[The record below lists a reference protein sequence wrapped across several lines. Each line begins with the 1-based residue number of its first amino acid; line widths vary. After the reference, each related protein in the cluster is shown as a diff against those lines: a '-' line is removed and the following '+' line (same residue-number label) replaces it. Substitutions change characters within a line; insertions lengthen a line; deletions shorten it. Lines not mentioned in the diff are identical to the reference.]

1 MKLVV
6 DMNLAP
12 DWARLLREHGFEAV
26 HWSEIGDARAPD
38 SEIMRWARDNQAV
51 VFTHDLDFG
60 ILLAHT
66 QAGRPSVIQVRVQNV
81 APASLGSTVVAA
93 IKTHREA
100 LEAGA
105 LVTVDA
111 GRARVRVLPI
121 GSIKKS
127 E

>member
-1 MKLVV
+1 
-6 DMNLAP
+6 MNLAP
-12 DWARLLREHGFEAV
+12 QWVPLLRDNGFEAM

-38 SEIMRWARDNQAV
+38 SEIMQWARDNQAV

-66 QAGRPSVIQVRVQNV
+66 KAGRPSVIQLRVQNV
-81 APASLGSTVVAA
+81 APANLGLTVVAVLA
-93 IKTHREA
+93 EHREA

-111 GRARVRVLPI
+111 GRSRVRILPI
-121 GSIKKS
+121 GSIGKS

>member
-1 MKLVV
+1 MNLVV

-12 DWARLLREHGFEAV
+12 DWAPLLRQHGFDAS
-26 HWSEIGDARAPD
+26 HWSEIGDPRAPD
-38 SEIMRWARDNQAV
+38 AEIMQWARDNQAV

-66 QAGRPSVIQVRVQNV
+66 KAGRPSVIQVRVQNV
-81 APASLGSTVVAA
+81 APASLGSTVLAA
-93 IKTHREA
+93 LKAHREA

-111 GRARVRVLPI
+111 ARSRVRILPI
-121 GSIKKS
+121 G
-127 E
+127 EHR

>member
-1 MKLVV
+1 
-6 DMNLAP
+6 MNLAP
-12 DWARLLREHGFEAV
+12 QWVPLLRDKGFEAV
-26 HWSEIGDARAPD
+26 HWSEIGDARAAD
-38 SEIMRWARDNQAV
+38 SEIMQWARDNQAV

-66 QAGRPSVIQVRVQNV
+66 KAGRPSVIQLRVQNV
-81 APASLGSTVVAA
+81 APAHLGLTVVAVL
-93 IKTHREA
+93 TEHREA

-111 GRARVRVLPI
+111 GRSRVRILPI
-121 GSIKKS
+121 GNAGKS